1 MSWSR
6 TIETNGP
13 KLLRRCETES
23 RAVNNDFIAV
33 QGSSA
38 VYCIMGSKT
47 RVPAHYQRQ
56 GNDVLFKVDLF
67 V

>member
-6 TIETNGP
+6 TIKTNRP